1 MYFWVILTVSVLVG
15 ALAFLSEWRH
25 PDYTRYPRPGAYWG
39 SDRFRSKSAA
49 DKARIKGS
57 TVWGSL
63 VGTFLFVTLFAGG
76 SFFAYNAQ
84 NPKPQPQGC
93 HHNLVALGTARGGEG
108 TAYLSIFGGS
118 GSFSDYQTVTYLMQR
133 ADGSMQLAEVPAS
146 EARIF
151 ESDDKAPSLVCVNR
165 DVTYDPS
172 YVWPWGAPST
182 HQEFD
187 HYRFTVPE
195 GSVSRSFTVEP

>member
-1 MYFWVILTVSVLVG
+1 MYFWAILTVSVLMG
-15 ALAFLSEWRH
+15 ALAFLDEWRIQ
-25 PDYTRYPRPGAYWG
+25 TGRYEV
-39 SDRFRSKSAA
+39 SHLFRSKSAA
-49 DKARIKGS
+49 DKARKKES
-57 TVWGSL
+57 AVWGAQ
-63 VGTFLFVTLFAGG
+63 VGTGVFVFLFLVG

-93 HHNLVALGTARGGEG
+93 HRNLVALGTARGGEG
-108 TAYLSIFGGS
+108 TAYLSLFGGS
-118 GSFSDYQTVTYLMQR
+118 GSFSDYQTVTYLTQR

-151 ESDDKAPSLVCVNR
+151 ESDDEAPSLVCINR